1 MKRLAIVVPCY
12 NEEEVFENTAERL
25 TELLS
30 ALVQK
35 SKISPDSYILF
46 VDDGSTDNTW
56 RMMMAEYEKNFR
68 VQALGLAGN
77 AGQQNALMAG
87 FACVVNDCDMAVSI
101 DADLQDDLGVLEEM
115 IDKCHQGTDVVYGVR
130 NDRRSDTFFK
140 RTSAHMFYS
149 LMKMLGTKT
158 VSDHAE
164 YRLMSAEVLR
174 ELMRYDERNI
184 FLRGIIPL
192 MGFRSE
198 VVYYARKRRTAGRS
212 KYSPGKMFSTALE
225 AITSFSIR
233 PLSMMMLIGAAIALC
248 AFVALSG
255 FMALSLSVNWL
266 NYWWHGAH
274 IPNNLPY
281 RFAFLLVFTMLIMA
295 GFVMEHLDSVRA
307 VTVDFV
313 LLGVLAAAAV
323 SFFARNRTNTV
334 MLIGT
339 LVLAV
344 GYTLLLVLRAMSQE
358 RRHLYGYINCP
369 EASEIH
375 ISVGDRQYT
384 ISYKDAYVTDF
395 GWWEPGEEF
404 TVAVAATE
412 KIDGRIYT
420 ALLDETALESGI
432 SRMAQSPARF
442 TEYTETRISCHIE
455 AKKGKMLFTSIPYE
469 KGWRA
474 SVNGTP
480 TDILP
485 IGGGL
490 IGIPFYT

>member
-248 AFVALSG
+248 AFVALLVLTVCTVCGMNLSG
-255 FMALSLSVNWL
+255 WKYM
-266 NYWWHGAH
+266 
-274 IPNNLPY
+274 
-281 RFAFLLVFTMLIMA
+281 
-295 GFVMEHLDSVRA
+295 DVRGKFHA
-307 VTVDFV
+307 QR
-313 LLGVLAAAAV
+313 GHCGRHPAAV
-323 SFFARNRTNTV
+323 
-334 MLIGT
+334 G
-339 LVLAV
+339 
-344 GYTLLLVLRAMSQE
+344 
-358 RRHLYGYINCP
+358 
-369 EASEIH
+369 
-375 ISVGDRQYT
+375 
-384 ISYKDAYVTDF
+384 
-395 GWWEPGEEF
+395 
-404 TVAVAATE
+404 AAG
-412 KIDGRIYT
+412 GRIGQCGGRGGFRI
-420 ALLDETALESGI
+420 LVDE
-432 SRMAQSPARF
+432 SPAVD
-442 TEYTETRISCHIE
+442 TAALVSC
-455 AKKGKMLFTSIPYE
+455 
-469 KGWRA
+469 
-474 SVNGTP
+474 
-480 TDILP
+480 
-485 IGGGL
+485 
-490 IGIPFYT
+490 